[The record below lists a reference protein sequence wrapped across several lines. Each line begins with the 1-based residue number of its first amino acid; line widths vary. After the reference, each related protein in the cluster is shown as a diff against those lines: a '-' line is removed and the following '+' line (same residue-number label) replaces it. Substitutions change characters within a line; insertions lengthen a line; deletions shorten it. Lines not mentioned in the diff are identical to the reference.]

1 MKKLII
7 AVLSV
12 TCAVSVFA
20 QGTIVF
26 NNRVVGSVV
35 THVYAPLAANP
46 GLSVIGNGAGDTA
59 SGSTD
64 WTGWNVIGANG
75 IGGTYGGS
83 NTLAAL
89 LAAPGS
95 NQPESSLQA
104 ASPTTTFRTG
114 AAGGFVFPTT
124 ASLGNVLPDATVA
137 TLEMVAWDNSS
148 GNYSTWTQASAAWK
162 AGLIVAGESGR
173 FNVAAIGGQ
182 ANPAPNLVGL
192 QSFNLYSNVVPE
204 PSTLALAGL
213 GAAALL
219 IFRRRK

>member
-1 MKKLII
+1 MKKLILT
-7 AVLSV
+7 ALSV
-12 TCAVSVFA
+12 TCAVGVYA
-20 QGTIVF
+20 QGTVVF
-26 NNRVVGSVV
+26 NNRVTGTVV

-46 GLSVIGNGAGDTA
+46 GHSLIGNGANDTA
-59 SGSTD
+59 SGSVD
-64 WTGWNVIGANG
+64 WTGYGLIGANG
-75 IGGTYGGS
+75 TGGAYGGA
-83 NTLAAL
+83 TTFAQL

-95 NQPESSLQA
+95 NQPEASLVPA
-104 ASPTTTFRTG
+104 TPTTTFRTG

-124 ASLGNVLPDATVA
+124 ASLPNVLPDAPFA

-162 AGLIVAGESGR
+162 LGLIVAGTSGP
-173 FNVAAIGGQ
+173 FNVAAIGGTANQ
-182 ANPAPNLVGL
+182 APTLNAL
-192 QSFNLYSNVVPE
+192 QSFNLYSNAIPE